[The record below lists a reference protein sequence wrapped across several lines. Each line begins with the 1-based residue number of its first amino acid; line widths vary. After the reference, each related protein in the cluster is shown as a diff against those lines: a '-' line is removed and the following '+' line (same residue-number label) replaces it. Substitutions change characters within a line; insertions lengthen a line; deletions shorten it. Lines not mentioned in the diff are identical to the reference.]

1 MQIKEM
7 RYRIISKKWI
17 NKSNLRSITTIIE
30 LIIQRKKNSN
40 QIKEEYWNK
49 FFNKQE

>member
-1 MQIKEM
+1 M

-17 NKSNLRSITTIIE
+17 NKSNLRSIISIIE

-40 QIKEEYWNK
+40 QIKEEYWN
-49 FFNKQE
+49 